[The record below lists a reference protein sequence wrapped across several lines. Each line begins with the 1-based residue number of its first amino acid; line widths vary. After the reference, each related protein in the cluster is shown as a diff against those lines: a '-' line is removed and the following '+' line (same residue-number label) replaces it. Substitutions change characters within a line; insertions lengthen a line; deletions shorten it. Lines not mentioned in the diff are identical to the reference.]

1 MAVLLVV
8 VALLVVSYASSM
20 RAYLQQRHD
29 LEGLQAQI
37 ASSRTQIAQLQQEK
51 RRWRDPAYVEQQAR
65 TRFGWVMPG
74 ETAYQVIGADGKPLA
89 GTDEL
94 SAPPADR
101 RTPEAW
107 WSRVWSTVETAD
119 HPPRPGDQP
128 HPLTKIVPPRS
139 GQRSGGG

>member
-29 LEGLQAQI
+29 IEGLQAQI
-37 ASSRTQIAQLQQEK
+37 SSSRAHIAQLQQEK
-51 RRWRDPAYVEQQAR
+51 RRWRDPAFVEQQAR

-74 ETAYQVIGADGKPLA
+74 ETAYQVIGADGKPLS
-89 GTDEL
+89 GIDEL
-94 SAPPADR
+94 SAPPAAR
-101 RTPEAW
+101 GTREAW

-119 HPPRPGDQP
+119 HPPRPGDEPQ
-128 HPLTKIVPPRS
+128 PLTKIVPPRPAHHA
-139 GQRSGGG
+139 GGS